1 MTKLILIRHGQ
12 SVWNAE
18 NRFTGWVDV
27 DLSDKGVQEA
37 EKSGQIIKD
46 LNIKIDIS
54 YTSYLKRAIK
64 TLTTI
69 LKKNSLELKFN
80 TAWQLNERHYGSLT
94 GLNKEETKNKIGEEQ
109 FKKYRRS
116 WDIAPPPMEEKSEY
130 LNLFSPLN
138 ASIPVGMTPFTES
151 LKSTYDRVVPFY
163 EDEIKKNLLENMN
176 ILISA
181 HGNSLR
187 ALCKY
192 LFNISDTKINE
203 LEIPT
208 GNPLLIQF
216 GDNLKIEKP
225 LACLAYVL
233 SNSEIDNYVI
243 GVNSLKQI
251 NDLNKNLKNIKENNI
266 KINFDHLL
274 KENLNPDLI
283 DPRKW
288 NL

>member
-1 MTKLILIRHGQ
+1 MTKLILTRHGQ

-27 DLSDKGVQEA
+27 DLSDKGVLEA
-37 EKSGQIIKD
+37 EKSGHIIKE

-69 LKKNSLELKFN
+69 LKKNNLELKFN

-109 FKKYRRS
+109 LKKYRRS
-116 WDIAPPPMEEKSEY
+116 WNTAPPPMEEKSEY

-138 ASIPVGMTPFTES
+138 SSIPVGMTPLTES

-163 EDEIKKNLLENMN
+163 ENEIKKNLAKNEN

-192 LFNISDTKINE
+192 LFNISDEKINE

-208 GNPLLIQF
+208 GNPLMIEF
-216 GDNLKIEKP
+216 DDNLKIEKYYY
-225 LACLAYVL
+225 LDKSRAKDIIF
-233 SNSEIDNYVI
+233 N
-243 GVNSLKQI
+243 Q
-251 NDLNKNLKNIKENNI
+251 
-266 KINFDHLL
+266 
-274 KENLNPDLI
+274 
-283 DPRKW
+283 
-288 NL
+288 

>member
-1 MTKLILIRHGQ
+1 MAKLILTRHGQ

-27 DLSDKGVQEA
+27 DLSNKGVLEA

-69 LKKNSLELKFN
+69 LKKNNLELKFS

-116 WDIAPPPMEEKSEY
+116 WDIEPPPMEKKNQY
-130 LNLFSPLN
+130 QNLFSPLN
-138 ASIPVGMTPFTES
+138 VSIPIGMMPFTES
-151 LKSTYDRVVPFY
+151 LKSTYERVVPFY
-163 EDEIKKNLLENMN
+163 KNEIKKDLAENKN
-176 ILISA
+176 VLISA

-208 GNPLLIQF
+208 GNPLM
-216 GDNLKIEKP
+216 IE
-225 LACLAYVL
+225 L
-233 SNSEIDNYVI
+233 
-243 GVNSLKQI
+243 G
-251 NDLNKNLKNIKENNI
+251 KNLKVEKYYYLDKSRAKNIIFNQ
-266 KINFDHLL
+266 
-274 KENLNPDLI
+274 
-283 DPRKW
+283 
-288 NL
+288 

>member
-1 MTKLILIRHGQ
+1 MTKLILTRHGQ

-27 DLSDKGVQEA
+27 DLSNKGVKEA
-37 EKSGQIIKD
+37 EKSGELIKE
-46 LNIKIDIS
+46 LKIKIDVS

-69 LKKNSLELKFN
+69 LKINNLELKFN

-94 GLNKEETKNKIGEEQ
+94 GLNKEETKKEIGEEQ

-116 WDIAPPPMEEKSEY
+116 WDIAPPPMNAESEY
-130 LNLFSPLN
+130 QALFSPLN
-138 ASIPVGMTPFTES
+138 SSIPVGMTPFTES
-151 LKSTYDRVVPFY
+151 LKDTYDRVVPFF
-163 EDEIKKNLLENMN
+163 ENEIKKNLLENRN

-192 LFNISDTKINE
+192 LFNISDGKINQ

-208 GNPLLIQF
+208 GNPLVIEL
-216 GDNLKIEKP
+216 DNKLKI
-225 LACLAYVL
+225 
-233 SNSEIDNYVI
+233 
-243 GVNSLKQI
+243 
-251 NDLNKNLKNIKENNI
+251 NKNFYLDKIRSKEI
-266 KINFDHLL
+266 VI
-274 KENLNPDLI
+274 
-283 DPRKW
+283 
-288 NL
+288 